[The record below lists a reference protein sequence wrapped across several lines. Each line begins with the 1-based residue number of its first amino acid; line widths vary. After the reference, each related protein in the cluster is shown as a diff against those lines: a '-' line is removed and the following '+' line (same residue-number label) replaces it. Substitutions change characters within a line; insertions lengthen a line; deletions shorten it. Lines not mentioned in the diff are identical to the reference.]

1 MERTQILDT
10 MAKLKLYGMKAAYD
24 ELIASA
30 VKRQHEP
37 QRVVGD
43 LLQAEIS
50 EKQARSIKSQMT
62 SARLPLAKEIGE
74 SDFSGMPVNE
84 ALVRDLAGGGF
95 LEQQRNAVL
104 AGGTGTGKTQVSTAR
119 RVRCHGA
126 GWAPVTM
133 FPLPRPRRGSC
144 AATGRLAPGGGHC
157 ERAGRGWRRRRWAR
171 RRRRA
176 RPRPAAGW

>member
-30 VKRQHEP
+30 VKREHEP

-50 EKQARSIKSQMT
+50 EKQARSIKYQMT
-62 SARLPLAKEIGE
+62 IARLPLAKEIGE
-74 SDFSGMPVNE
+74 FDFSGTPVNE

-104 AGGTGTGKTQVSTAR
+104 VGGTGTGKTHIAVGIAR
-119 RVRCHGA
+119 ACIRNGA
-126 GWAPVTM
+126 
-133 FPLPRPRRGSC
+133 RGRFYIY
-144 AATGRLAPGGGHC
+144 GRLSLC
-157 ERAGRGWRRRRWAR
+157 KRFEVVIERNGC
-171 RRRRA
+171 
-176 RPRPAAGW
+176 